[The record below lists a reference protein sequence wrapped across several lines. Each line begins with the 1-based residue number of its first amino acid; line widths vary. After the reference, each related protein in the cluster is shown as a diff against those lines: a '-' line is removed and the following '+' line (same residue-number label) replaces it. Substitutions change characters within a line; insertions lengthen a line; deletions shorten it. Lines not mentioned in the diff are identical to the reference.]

1 VGAAY
6 TVLTRPGQVVGTL
19 DYLAPELVRGEAA
32 TPASDIY
39 ALVCVAFECLAG
51 RAPFADRRLFGVGS
65 AHLGDD
71 PPDPPA
77 PPQVAWALSAGAR
90 ERPGRQAAHRDDVS
104 APASRGGEA
113 VVTPATDS
121 GGGGI

>member
-6 TVLTRPGQVVGTL
+6 TVLTRPGQVVETL
-19 DYLAPELVRGEAA
+19 DYLAPQLVRGEAA

-39 ALVCVAFECLAG
+39 ALGCVAFECLAG
-51 RAPFADRRLFGVGS
+51 RAPFADRRLFGVGN

-77 PPQVAWALSAGAR
+77 PHQVAWALLRALEKDPAAR
-90 ERPGRQAAHRDDVS
+90 PPTASTYAHLLRAAAKRS
-104 APASRGGEA
+104 
-113 VVTPATDS
+113 
-121 GGGGI
+121 